1 MRPGHFVYLVARR
14 MRASRGRRPARARA
28 CVLRVRSL
36 GRDRSRAPTWLLAV
50 THHSWI
56 IYRQRPMYFKHLT
69 AALLW
74 LLLLSVVAALDDG
87 SKPRPWDPYAVHFS
101 ALYVLAPTNEITAVS
116 QSPVGP
122 RCTYVRERLAFHL
135 TP

>member
-1 MRPGHFVYLVARR
+1 MRPRSWALRVYLLVVACVVL
-14 MRASRGRRPARARA
+14 AARAR
-28 CVLRVRSL
+28 VLRVRVE
-36 GRDRSRAPTWLLAV
+36 RDRSRAPTWLLAV
-50 THHSWI
+50 THDSWI
-56 IYRQRPMYFKHLT
+56 NYRQRPMYFKHLT

-101 ALYVLAPTNEITAVS
+101 ALHVLAPTNEITAVS
-116 QSPVGP
+116 QSPVSP